1 MSVFSGVRGHNYFTM
16 CLFTKTFFYEGI
28 ISLWNQLLKKVL
40 DLYPLINL
48 SYYVFCTRL
57 YSFAAGSI
65 FGKVFHSNA
74 AGLCSFFPL

>member
-1 MSVFSGVRGHNYFTM
+1 MSVFSGARGHNYFTM